1 MTFAKRLWV
10 AALTVALISLSAI
23 PVHAQA
29 DRPLAQTASVRVDD
43 RPLDAVAV
51 SPDGRWAA
59 TGGRDALIRLW
70 DMDAGTRAPVLT
82 LAGHEERITGL
93 VFIPDDEV
101 SAAAPL
107 LASAGADFT
116 VRAWDIA
123 ALLDDPDSETAPL
136 YTLDHHTEVIMGLA
150 ISPDGRVLASGGR
163 DGLIWL
169 GDPRTGDTFAML
181 DQFGS
186 PVWALAFHPLTD
198 DGTLTLVSGGDDGSV
213 WLWGLGE
220 ALSLRRW
227 QAHTTPVMSLA
238 FSADGQR
245 LAAGSM
251 DGLVRVW
258 PYTEAGDMPDS
269 QLLTGHLAPVTG
281 LGYSPAGEMLISAS
295 LDGTVR
301 AWDAISGA
309 ERALEAGNNLPLTA
323 LAARDAHLLTV
334 GTEGMLTIWTLNE
347 APIIAA
353 RRTNTVTARPAAQ
366 TSAQASTQAENQT
379 QETASGTRLSI
390 PVAGINAAV
399 TQFPLDN
406 AGSWAINP
414 WERLVGH
421 LQGTAWLGES
431 GNTVLGGHSRYPN
444 GSPGVFYRLYDV
456 RVGDYI
462 MVAENDAERRYVVSD
477 VRVVR
482 YDDLSVLYPT
492 PHSRLTL
499 ITCDVPS
506 FNPIDNVYYE
516 RLVIVADLVP

>member
-1 MTFAKRLWV
+1 MIKFAKRLWV
-10 AALTVALISLSAI
+10 AALTVALISLSLS

-29 DRPLAQTASVRVDD
+29 DGPLAQTASVRVDD

-93 VFIPDDEV
+93 VFIPGD
-101 SAAAPL
+101 AASGRAPL

-123 ALLDDPDSETAPL
+123 TLLDDPAAEVAPV
-136 YTLDHHTEVIMGLA
+136 YTLEHHTEVIMGLA

-169 GDPRTGDTFAML
+169 GDPRTGDTFATL

-227 QAHTTPVMSLA
+227 PAHTTPVMSLA
-238 FSADGQR
+238 FSADGER

-269 QLLTGHLAPVTG
+269 RLLTGHLAPVTG
-281 LGYSPAGEMLISAS
+281 LGYSAAGEMLVSAS

-301 AWDAISGA
+301 AWDAISGT

-323 LAARDAHLLTV
+323 LAARDTRLLTV
-334 GTEGMLTIWTLNE
+334 GTEGMLAVWTLDE

-353 RRTNTVTARPAAQ
+353 RRSNTVTARPAAPAQ
-366 TSAQASTQAENQT
+366 TAAQTQNQT
-379 QETASGTRLSI
+379 EEAASGTRLSI
-390 PVAGINAAV
+390 PVAGINSAI

-414 WERLVGH
+414 WERQVGH

-444 GSPGVFYRLYDV
+444 GNPGVFLRLYDV

-462 MVAENDAERRYVVSD
+462 LVTEDGQERRYVVSA

-482 YDDLSVLYPT
+482 YDDLTVLYPT

-516 RLVIVADLVP
+516 RLVIVADRVP